1 MRVNLKVTH
10 TSFEMGQGLITLFF
24 AQNPSTFWTLD
35 PPCASLRADYLHM
48 YMRTTWR
55 NNTMGLMD
63 KIKGL
68 VGGNKNAVKG
78 GIDKASGVVQSKTP
92 DSIDDKVEMGSKK
105 AKDIVDGL

>member
-1 MRVNLKVTH
+1 
-10 TSFEMGQGLITLFF
+10 
-24 AQNPSTFWTLD
+24 
-35 PPCASLRADYLHM
+35 
-48 YMRTTWR
+48 
-55 NNTMGLMD
+55 MGLMD